1 METPLMKRLSPILLL
16 AALLLTACAGGK
28 PAENEGLRAVTLNLT
43 YIPNVQFAPFYTAIE
58 NGYFADEGLD
68 VTLNYGNEADL
79 IALVGSGNQ
88 QFMIASGEQVLMG
101 RAQGLPVVTVYNWY
115 KEFPVG
121 IASLAEKHI
130 SRPLDL
136 KGKTIG
142 LPGLY
147 GASYIGFEAFAQN
160 EGLQDSDYTLHSI
173 GYTQV
178 ESLVSGVVD
187 AAVIYLTNEPAQL
200 RAMGYQIET
209 LRVADSI
216 DLIGNGLVTN
226 EATIAREPELVRA
239 VLSALLKGI
248 QFTAESP
255 DDAYQICTKYVDNLA
270 DADEVVQ
277 KQVLAE
283 SIKLWD
289 VYPTNEDPAPRWE
302 NMQSVLLKLGLMSQ
316 SVDLKGVYDGSFLP

>member
-1 METPLMKRLSPILLL
+1 MKRLILIIIL

-28 PAENEGLRAVTLNLT
+28 PAQNGETRAITLNLT
-43 YIPNVQFAPFYTAIE
+43 YIPNVQFAPFYVAIE

-68 VTLNYGNEADL
+68 VSLNYGNEADF

-101 RAQGLPVVTVYNWY
+101 RAQGLPVVTIYNWY

-121 IASLAEKHI
+121 IVSLAEKNI
-130 SRPLDL
+130 TSPMDL
-136 KGKTIG
+136 KGKSIG

-160 EGLQDSDYTLHSI
+160 EALRDSDYSLQSI
-173 GYTQV
+173 GFTQV
-178 ESLVSGVVD
+178 ESLVSGIVD
-187 AAVIYLTNEPAQL
+187 AAVIYMPNEPSQL
-200 RAMGYQIET
+200 RGKGYQINV

-226 EATIAREPELVRA
+226 ETTIAREPELVRS
-239 VLSALLKGI
+239 VLGALLKGI
-248 QFTAESP
+248 QFSAEHP
-255 DDAYQICTKYVDNLA
+255 DETYRICMKYVDNLA
-270 DADEVVQ
+270 EADESVQ

-289 VYPTNEDPAPRWE
+289 VYPTNEDHTQRWE
-302 NMQSVLLKLGLMSQ
+302 NMQAILLKLGLMSQ
-316 SVDLKGVYDGSFLP
+316 PVDLKGVYDGSFLP

>member
-1 METPLMKRLSPILLL
+1 MKRLTLVIILT
-16 AALLLTACAGGK
+16 ALLLTACTGGK
-28 PAENEGLRAVTLNLT
+28 PAPNGSLRAITLNLT
-43 YIPNVQFAPFYTAIE
+43 YIPNVQFAPFYVGIE
-58 NGYFADEGLD
+58 NGYFADAGLN

-115 KEFPVG
+115 QQFPVG
-121 IASLAEKHI
+121 IVSLAEKNI
-130 SRPLDL
+130 STPIDL

-147 GASYIGFEAFAQN
+147 GANYIGFEAFAQN
-160 EGLQDSDYTLHSI
+160 EGLQDSDYTLQSI
-173 GYTQV
+173 GFTQV
-178 ESLVSGVVD
+178 ESLVGGIVD
-187 AAVIYLTNEPAQL
+187 AAVIYLANEPSQL
-200 RAMGYQIET
+200 RAMGYEINT

-226 EATIAREPELVRA
+226 ESTIKEDPELVRA
-239 VLSALLKGI
+239 VLGALLKGI
-248 QFTAESP
+248 QFTAENP
-255 DDAYQICTKYVDNLA
+255 DETYRICAKYVDNLA
-270 DADEVVQ
+270 EADEAVQ

-289 VYPTNEDPAPRWE
+289 VYPTNENHSVRWE

-316 SVDLKGVYDGSFLP
+316 SVDLKGVYDDSFLP

>member
-1 METPLMKRLSPILLL
+1 MKRLTLVIILT
-16 AALLLTACAGGK
+16 ALLLTACTGGK
-28 PAENEGLRAVTLNLT
+28 PAPNGSLRAITLNLT
-43 YIPNVQFAPFYTAIE
+43 YIPNVQFAPFYVGIE
-58 NGYFADEGLD
+58 NGYFADAGLN

-115 KEFPVG
+115 KQFPVG
-121 IASLAEKHI
+121 IVSLAEKNI
-130 SRPLDL
+130 STPIDL

-147 GASYIGFEAFAQN
+147 GANYIGFEAFAQN
-160 EGLQDSDYTLHSI
+160 QGLQDSDYTLQSI
-173 GYTQV
+173 GFTQV
-178 ESLVSGVVD
+178 ESLVGGIVD
-187 AAVIYLTNEPAQL
+187 AAVIYLANEPSQL
-200 RAMGYQIET
+200 RAMGYEINT

-226 EATIAREPELVRA
+226 ESTIKEDPELVRA
-239 VLSALLKGI
+239 VLGALLKGI
-248 QFTAESP
+248 QFTAENP
-255 DDAYQICTKYVDNLA
+255 DETYRICAKYVDNLA
-270 DADEVVQ
+270 EADEAVQ

-289 VYPTNEDPAPRWE
+289 VYPTNENHSVRWE

>member
-1 METPLMKRLSPILLL
+1 MKRLTLIFIL

-28 PAENEGLRAVTLNLT
+28 PTENADLRDVTLNLT
-43 YIPNVQFAPFYTAIE
+43 YIPNVQFAPFYAAIE
-58 NGYFADEGLD
+58 NGYFADAGLN

-121 IASLAEKHI
+121 IVSLAEKNI
-130 SRPLDL
+130 TRPMDL

-147 GASYIGFEAFAQN
+147 GANYIGFEAFAQN
-160 EGLQDSDYTLHSI
+160 EGLQDSDYTLQSI

-187 AAVIYLTNEPAQL
+187 AAVIYLSNEPSQL
-200 RAMGYQIET
+200 RAMGYAINT
-209 LRVADSI
+209 MRVADSI
-216 DLIGNGLVTN
+216 DLVGNGLVTN
-226 EATIAREPELVRA
+226 ESTIKEDPELVRA
-239 VLSALLKGI
+239 VLGALLKGV
-248 QFTAESP
+248 QFSAENP
-255 DDAYQICTKYVDNLA
+255 DETYLICAKYVDNLA
-270 DADEVVQ
+270 EADQAVQ

-289 VYPTNEDPAPRWE
+289 VYPTNEDHTARWE
-302 NMQSVLLKLGLMSQ
+302 NMQSVLLKLGLMSRA
-316 SVDLKGVYDGSFLP
+316 VDLKGAYDGSFLP